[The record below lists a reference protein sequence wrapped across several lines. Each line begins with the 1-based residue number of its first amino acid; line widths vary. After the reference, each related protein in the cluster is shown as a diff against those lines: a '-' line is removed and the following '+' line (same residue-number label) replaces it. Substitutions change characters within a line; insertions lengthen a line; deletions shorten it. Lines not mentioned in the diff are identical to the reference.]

1 MGIFFF
7 IYVMNSTVDF
17 LEQLESGFDVCGCS
31 CKDIF
36 SPCKKVG
43 FGISGGADS
52 MALLYSSIL
61 LRKELFGDTGAQF
74 VVVSVNHNIRPREE
88 SLGDCLFVQEFC
100 NKFSHVEFIL
110 EELEPGTVEKLAQ
123 QRGRG
128 IEDAARFLRYKIF
141 QTVIDEKKCDYFC
154 LAHNQNDQLET
165 LLLRFLQGGVDGL
178 AQGIPSVR
186 EFFLRP
192 LLQVSRKDIES
203 FLSQEKIHFRC
214 DKTNFENEYLR
225 NRCRNLL
232 IPLLD
237 KEFSGWDR
245 GVLAGAVKKRCDNEF
260 IHSVLPKNF
269 WQRNT
274 DGALSASL
282 KDFFALHLAL
292 RRRILFLGFNLL
304 GIDDRVPF
312 HLLEPLMA
320 CKTGVLKGRVFS
332 FKNIELIVQ
341 KGTIVLR
348 KIVHKIH
355 EEGFS
360 LLVERAGTYEVC
372 NKKITF
378 LSAKDISSS
387 SEETILTF
395 QEKYFHVPFVI
406 RNPLPGDKVFFSG
419 KNYNVH
425 DILKNES
432 YKERESTVVIEE
444 VGNPFVSIIVLS

>member
-1 MGIFFF
+1 MK
-7 IYVMNSTVDF
+7 STVDF
-17 LEQLESGFDVCGCS
+17 LEQLARGFNVCGCS

-36 SPCKKVG
+36 GPCKKIG
-43 FGISGGADS
+43 FGVSGGADS

-61 LRKELFGDTGAQF
+61 LRNSLFGDNGAQF
-74 VVVSVNHNIRPREE
+74 VVVSVNHNIRPKEE
-88 SLGDCLFVQEFC
+88 SLGDSLFVQDFCKKFTHIEFL
-100 NKFSHVEFIL
+100 L
-110 EELEPGTVEKLAQ
+110 EELDPGTVEKVSQ

-128 IEDAARFLRYKIF
+128 IEESARFLRYKIF

-186 EFFLRP
+186 EVFLRP

-203 FLSQEKIHFRC
+203 FLFQEKIDFRC
-214 DKTNFENEYLR
+214 DKTNRENEYLR

-237 KEFSGWDR
+237 KEFPGWDR
-245 GVLAGAVKKRCDNEF
+245 GVLAGSVKKRWDNEF
-260 IHSVLPKNF
+260 IDSVLPKNF

-282 KDFFALHLAL
+282 KDFFALHPAL
-292 RRRILFLGFNLL
+292 RRRILFIGINLL

-320 CKTGVLKGRVFS
+320 WKTGVLKGRVFS
-332 FKNIELIVQ
+332 FQNIELIVQ
-341 KGTIVLR
+341 KETLILR
-348 KIVHKIH
+348 KIIHQIH
-355 EEGFS
+355 ESGFS
-360 LLVERAGTYEVC
+360 LLVDSAGTYKIC

-378 LSAKDISSS
+378 LSAMDTSSPRD
-387 SEETILTF
+387 ETILFF
-395 QEKYFHVPFVI
+395 QEKHFHIPFII
-406 RNPLPGDKVFFSG
+406 RNHLPGDKVILSE
-419 KNYNVH
+419 KIHNVQ
-425 DILKNES
+425 DILKKNP
-432 YKERESTVVIEE
+432 KREDDLVAVIEE
-444 VGNPFVSIIVLS
+444 IGNPFVSIIVLS